1 MNSQTFLLQLLGI
14 LIASRIFAE
23 SAVRLKFPSVI
34 GELLA
39 GVILGPSLLGWIE
52 PTQTFRLLAEIG
64 IILLLF
70 EVGLETDVMQLVRAG
85 TKSFVVALGGFILP
99 FLFGFALCFWGFG
112 LKMIVSL
119 FVAGTITATSIGI
132 TLRVLSDLKRQHGH
146 EAQIILGAAVIDDI
160 LGILLLALLYEFSLS
175 GNIDFME
182 SGKVLLFVVVFFV
195 LAPAAA
201 KLMSA
206 IIQHFDRA
214 SDLPGLIPAS
224 IVSLVLFFAWLA
236 HAIGAPELLG
246 GFAAGLALSRRFF
259 LPFGLALHAN
269 PEFNRQVTDQMMPII
284 NLFTPIFF
292 VVVGL
297 SLNLK
302 QVDWHSAFVY
312 AFAGSLF
319 AVAVAG
325 KIAGALPLREPMH
338 VRWVV
343 GIAMVPRG
351 EVGLIFAELGRVNGI
366 LVDDVYAATIIVI
379 ALTTLLPPFIL
390 RAFYNRYGDRF
401 HEAGQP
407 TGSGVHQ

>member
-14 LIASRIFAE
+14 LIAARFFAE
-23 SAVRLKFPSVI
+23 LAVYVKFPSVI

-52 PTQTFRLLAEIG
+52 PVQTFRLLAEIG

-85 TKSFVVALGGFILP
+85 AKSIVVALSGFILP
-99 FLFGFALCFWGFG
+99 FVLGFALCFWGFG
-112 LKMIVSL
+112 LEMIVSL
-119 FVAGTITATSIGI
+119 FVGGTITATSIGI
-132 TLRVLSDLKRQHGH
+132 TLRVLADLKRQHSH
-146 EAQIILGAAVIDDI
+146 EAQVILGAAVIDDI
-160 LGILLLALLYEFSLS
+160 LGILLLALLYEFSVS
-175 GNIDFME
+175 GNINFTE

-201 KLMSA
+201 KLMTA

-214 SDLPGLIPAS
+214 SDLPGLIPTS

-259 LPFGLALHAN
+259 LPFGLALHNN
-269 PEFNRQVTDQMMPII
+269 PEFNQQVTKQMMPII

-302 QVDWHSAFVY
+302 QVDWHSFFVY
-312 AFAGSLF
+312 AFAGTMFL
-319 AVAVAG
+319 VAIAG
-325 KIAGALPLREPMH
+325 KIAGALLLREPMH
-338 VRWVV
+338 ARWAI
-343 GIAMVPRG
+343 GISMVPRG

-366 LVDDVYAATIIVI
+366 LVDDVYAATLIVI

-390 RAFYNRYGDRF
+390 RAFYNRYGDRIV
-401 HEAGQP
+401 EA
-407 TGSGVHQ
+407 S

>member
-14 LIASRIFAE
+14 LIASRVFAE
-23 SAVRLKFPSVI
+23 LAVRLKFPSVI

-39 GVILGPSLLGWIE
+39 GVILGPSLLGWVE

-85 TKSFVVALGGFILP
+85 AKSIVVALGGFVLP

-112 LKMIVSL
+112 LEMIVSL

-132 TLRVLSDLKRQHGH
+132 TLRVLSDLKRQHSH

-160 LGILLLALLYEFSLS
+160 LGILLLALLYDFSIS
-175 GNIDFME
+175 GNINFTE

-206 IIQHFDRA
+206 IIQHFDRE
-214 SDLPGLIPAS
+214 SDLPGLIPIS

-259 LPFGLALHAN
+259 LPFGMAMHGS
-269 PEFNRQVTDQMMPII
+269 PGFIEQVEKQMLPII

-302 QVDWHSAFVY
+302 QVDWHSTFVY
-312 AFAGSLF
+312 AFAGSMFLI
-319 AVAVAG
+319 AVVG
-325 KIAGALPLREPMH
+325 KIAGALFLREPMH
-338 VRWVV
+338 VRCAI
-343 GIAMVPRG
+343 GISMVPRG

-379 ALTTLLPPFIL
+379 ALTTLLPPFVL
-390 RAFYNRYGDRF
+390 RALYNHYGDRY
-401 HEAGQP
+401 QRD
-407 TGSGVHQ
+407 S

>member
-23 SAVRLKFPSVI
+23 LAVRLNFPSVI

-39 GVILGPSLLGWIE
+39 GVALGPSLLGWVE
-52 PTQTFRLLAEIG
+52 PVQTFRLLAEIG

-85 TKSFVVALGGFILP
+85 AKSIIVALSGFILP
-99 FLFGFALCFWGFG
+99 FVLGFALCFWVFG
-112 LKMIVSL
+112 LGMLVSL

-132 TLRVLSDLKRQHGH
+132 TLRVLSDLHRQHSH
-146 EAQIILGAAVIDDI
+146 EAQVILGAAVIDDI
-160 LGILLLALLYEFSLS
+160 LGILLLALLYEFSVS
-175 GNIDFME
+175 GNIDFAE
-182 SGKVLLFVVVFFV
+182 SGKVLLFVVVFFL
-195 LAPAAA
+195 LAPVAA

-206 IIQHFDRA
+206 IIQHVDRA
-214 SDLPGLIPAS
+214 SDLPGLIPTS

-259 LPFGLALHAN
+259 LPFGMAMHGN
-269 PEFNRQVTDQMMPII
+269 PGFNEQVTKQMMPII

-297 SLNLK
+297 SLNLR
-302 QVDWHSAFVY
+302 QVDWNSIFVY

-319 AVAVAG
+319 LVAVAG
-325 KIAGALPLREPMH
+325 KIVGSLFLREPMH
-338 VRWVV
+338 VRWAV
-343 GIAMVPRG
+343 GISMVPRG

-366 LVDDVYAATIIVI
+366 LVDNVYAATIIVI
-379 ALTTLLPPFIL
+379 ALTTLLPPFVL

-401 HEAGQP
+401 DQAG
-407 TGSGVHQ
+407 

>member
-14 LIASRIFAE
+14 LIAARFFAE
-23 SAVRLKFPSVI
+23 LAVYVKFPSVI

-52 PTQTFRLLAEIG
+52 PVQTFRLLAEIG

-85 TKSFVVALGGFILP
+85 AKSIVVALSGFILP
-99 FLFGFALCFWGFG
+99 FVFGFALCFWVFD
-112 LKMIVSL
+112 LEMIVSL

-132 TLRVLSDLKRQHGH
+132 TLRVLSDLNRQHSH
-146 EAQIILGAAVIDDI
+146 EAQVILGAAVIDDI
-160 LGILLLALLYEFSLS
+160 LGILLLALLYEFSVS
-175 GNIDFME
+175 GNINFTE
-182 SGKVLLFVVVFFV
+182 SGKVLLFVVVFFM
-195 LAPAAA
+195 LAPVVA

-206 IIQHFDRA
+206 IILHFDRA
-214 SDLPGLIPAS
+214 SDLPGLIPTS

-259 LPFGLALHAN
+259 LPFGMAMHSN
-269 PEFNRQVTDQMMPII
+269 PGFNEQVTKQMMPII

-297 SLNLK
+297 SLNLR
-302 QVDWHSAFVY
+302 QVDWNAIFVY

-319 AVAVAG
+319 LVAVAG
-325 KIAGALPLREPMH
+325 KIAGSLLLREPMH
-338 VRWVV
+338 VRWTI
-343 GIAMVPRG
+343 GISMVPRG

-366 LVDDVYAATIIVI
+366 LVDNVYAATIIVI
-379 ALTTLLPPFIL
+379 ALTTLLPPFVL
-390 RAFYNRYGDRF
+390 RAFYNRYGNRF
-401 HEAGQP
+401 DEA
-407 TGSGVHQ
+407 S

>member
-23 SAVRLKFPSVI
+23 FAVRLNFPSVI

-39 GVILGPSLLGWIE
+39 GIVLGPSLLGWIE
-52 PTQTFRLLAEIG
+52 PAQTFRLLAEIG

-70 EVGLETDVMQLVRAG
+70 EVGLETDIMQLVRAG
-85 TKSFVVALGGFILP
+85 AKSIVVALSGFILP
-99 FLFGFALCFWGFG
+99 FAFGFALCFWVFE
-112 LKMIVSL
+112 LEMIVSL

-132 TLRVLSDLKRQHGH
+132 TLRVLSDLHRQHSH
-146 EAQIILGAAVIDDI
+146 EAQVILGAAVIDDI
-160 LGILLLALLYEFSLS
+160 LGILLLALLYEFSVS
-175 GNIDFME
+175 GNIDFTE
-182 SGKVLLFVVVFFV
+182 SGKVLLFVVVFFL
-195 LAPAAA
+195 LAPVAA

-206 IIQHFDRA
+206 IIQHVHRA
-214 SDLPGLIPAS
+214 SDLPGLIPTS

-259 LPFGLALHAN
+259 LPFGMAMHGN
-269 PEFNRQVTDQMMPII
+269 PGFNEQVTKQMMPII

-297 SLNLK
+297 SLNLR
-302 QVDWHSAFVY
+302 QVDWNSIFVY

-319 AVAVAG
+319 LAAVAG
-325 KIAGALPLREPMH
+325 KIAGSMFLREPMH
-338 VRWVV
+338 VRWAV
-343 GIAMVPRG
+343 GISMVPRG

-366 LVDDVYAATIIVI
+366 LVDNVYAATIIVI
-379 ALTTLLPPFIL
+379 ALTTLLPPFVL
-390 RAFYNRYGDRF
+390 RAFYNRHGGRF
-401 HEAGQP
+401 DEA
-407 TGSGVHQ
+407 S

>member
-23 SAVRLKFPSVI
+23 FAVRLKFPAVI

-39 GVILGPSLLGWIE
+39 GVALGPSLLGWIE
-52 PTQTFRLLAEIG
+52 PSQTFRLLAEIG

-85 TKSFVVALGGFILP
+85 GKSIVVAISGFILP
-99 FLFGFALCFWGFG
+99 FLFGFVLCYWGFG
-112 LKMIVSL
+112 LAMIVSL

-132 TLRVLSDLKRQHGH
+132 TLRVLSDLNRQHSH
-146 EAQIILGAAVIDDI
+146 EAQVILGAAVIDDI
-160 LGILLLALLYEFSLS
+160 LGILLLALLYEFSVS
-175 GNIDFME
+175 GNIDFVE
-182 SGKVLLFVVVFFV
+182 SGKVLMFVVVFFV

-201 KLMSA
+201 KLMSF
-206 IIQHFDRA
+206 IIQHFDKA
-214 SDLPGLIPAS
+214 SDLPGLIPIS

-259 LPFGLALHAN
+259 LPFGMALHSN
-269 PEFNRQVTDQMMPII
+269 PDFNERVEKQMLPII

-297 SLNLK
+297 SLNLRH
-302 QVDWHSAFVY
+302 VDWTSVFVY
-312 AFAGSLF
+312 AFAGSMFL
-319 AVAVAG
+319 VAVIG
-325 KIAGALPLREPMH
+325 KIAGSMFLREPMH
-338 VRWVV
+338 VRWAV

-390 RAFYNRYGDRF
+390 RFLYTRYGNRF
-401 HEAGQP
+401 DEA
-407 TGSGVHQ
+407 S

>member
-1 MNSQTFLLQLLGI
+1 MNSQTFLLRLLGI

-23 SAVRLKFPSVI
+23 FAVRLKFPAVI

-39 GVILGPSLLGWIE
+39 GVALGPSLLGWIE
-52 PTQTFRLLAEIG
+52 PSQTFRLLAEIG

-85 TKSFVVALGGFILP
+85 GKSIVVAISGFILP
-99 FLFGFALCFWGFG
+99 FLFGFVLCYWGFG
-112 LKMIVSL
+112 LAMIVSL

-132 TLRVLSDLKRQHGH
+132 TLRVLSDLNRQHSH
-146 EAQIILGAAVIDDI
+146 EAQVILGAAVIDDI
-160 LGILLLALLYEFSLS
+160 LGILLLALLYEFSVS
-175 GNIDFME
+175 GNIDFVE
-182 SGKVLLFVVVFFV
+182 SGKVLMFVVVFFV

-201 KLMSA
+201 KLMSF
-206 IIQHFDRA
+206 IIQHFDKA
-214 SDLPGLIPAS
+214 SDLPGLIPIS

-259 LPFGLALHAN
+259 LPFGMALHSN
-269 PEFNRQVTDQMMPII
+269 PDFNERVEKQMLPII

-297 SLNLK
+297 SLNLRH
-302 QVDWHSAFVY
+302 VDWTSVFVY
-312 AFAGSLF
+312 AFAGSMFL
-319 AVAVAG
+319 VAVIG
-325 KIAGALPLREPMH
+325 KIAGSMFLREPMH
-338 VRWVV
+338 VRWAV

-390 RAFYNRYGDRF
+390 RFLYTRYGNRF
-401 HEAGQP
+401 DEA
-407 TGSGVHQ
+407 S

>member
-1 MNSQTFLLQLLGI
+1 MNSQTFLLQLLAI
-14 LIASRIFAE
+14 LIASRLFAE
-23 SAVRLKFPSVI
+23 LAVRLKSPSVI

-39 GVILGPSLLGWIE
+39 GVILGPSLMGWIE

-70 EVGLETDVMQLVRAG
+70 EVGLETDVMQLVRSG
-85 TKSFVVALGGFILP
+85 FKSIIVAISGFILP
-99 FLFGFALCFWGFG
+99 FAFGFVLSFWVFG
-112 LKMIVSL
+112 LELIVSL

-132 TLRVLSDLKRQHGH
+132 TLRVLADLNRQHSH

-175 GNIDFME
+175 GNINFTE

-195 LAPAAA
+195 LAPIAA
-201 KLMSA
+201 KLMSS

-214 SDLPGLIPAS
+214 SGLPGLIPTS
-224 IVSLVLFFAWLA
+224 IVSLVLLFAWLA

-259 LPFGLALHAN
+259 LPFGMAMHNN
-269 PEFNRQVTDQMMPII
+269 PGFIEQVEKQMMPII

-302 QVDWHSAFVY
+302 QVDWHSVFVY
-312 AFAGSLF
+312 AFAGSMFL
-319 AVAVAG
+319 VAVVG
-325 KIAGALPLREPMH
+325 KIAGAMLLREPMH
-338 VRWVV
+338 VRWAI
-343 GIAMVPRG
+343 GISMVPRG

-379 ALTTLLPPFIL
+379 ALTTLLPPFLL
-390 RAFYNRYGDRF
+390 RSFYNRYSDPLD
-401 HEAGQP
+401 EAG
-407 TGSGVHQ
+407 

>member
-14 LIASRIFAE
+14 LIASRMFAE
-23 SAVRLKFPSVI
+23 ISVRLKFPSVI

-52 PTQTFRLLAEIG
+52 PSQTFRLLAEIG

-85 TKSFVVALGGFILP
+85 KKSIAVALSGFVLP
-99 FLFGFALCFWGFG
+99 FAFGFTLCFWGFG
-112 LKMIVSL
+112 LEMIVSL

-132 TLRVLSDLKRQHGH
+132 TLRVLADLNRQHSD

-160 LGILLLALLYEFSLS
+160 LGILLLALLYEFSVS
-175 GNIDFME
+175 GNINFTE
-182 SGKVLLFVVVFFV
+182 SGKVLLFVVIFFV

-201 KLMSA
+201 KLMSF

-214 SDLPGLIPAS
+214 SDLPGLIPTS

-259 LPFGLALHAN
+259 LPFGLALHSN
-269 PEFNRQVTDQMMPII
+269 PEFNQQVAKQMLPII

-302 QVDWHSAFVY
+302 QVDWHSPFVY
-312 AFAGSLF
+312 IFAGSLF
-319 AVAVAG
+319 LVAVAG
-325 KIAGALPLREPMH
+325 KIAGVMLMRMPLHARCAI
-338 VRWVV
+338 
-343 GIAMVPRG
+343 GISMVPRG

-379 ALTTLLPPFIL
+379 ALTTLLPPFLL
-390 RAFYNRYGDRF
+390 RTIYNRYGDRF
-401 HEAGQP
+401 DAAG
-407 TGSGVHQ
+407 